1 MFRNPVDM
9 VYSFH
14 SQMLITLN
22 EDQPDFEQAWRLQ
35 SDRLAGKDIP
45 RKCRVPELLQYRNIG
60 RMSNYAQAFL
70 DLFPAE
76 QVKLIIFDDL
86 ENDPRKL
93 YEETCAFLGL
103 PVFADINFRI
113 INANRI
119 HKSKLLARLTDRPMP
134 LAIENT
140 SIFLKK
146 VLGLENMKFRLAISR
161 WNTKFV
167 PRKELSP
174 AFRRELVDEFSNEVS
189 RLEALTG
196 RDLQHWR
203 Q

>member
-22 EDQPDFEQAWRLQ
+22 EDQLDFEQAWRMQ

-70 DLFPAE
+70 DLFPVE
-76 QVKLIIFDDL
+76 QVKLILFDDL
-86 ENDPRKL
+86 KNDPRKL
-93 YEETCAFLGL
+93 FDETCAYLGL
-103 PVFADINFRI
+103 PVYADVNFRVV
-113 INANRI
+113 NANRV

-134 LAIENT
+134 PAVENT
-140 SIFLKK
+140 SMFLKK
-146 VLGLENMKFRLAISR
+146 VLGLEDKKFRLAISR

-167 PRKELSP
+167 PRKELAP
-174 AFRRELVDEFSNEVS
+174 GFRRELVEEFSNEVS